1 MDAVDSGRWKLLQSK
16 YLGVALSVSKA
27 YYPCGLFRRVCCLSA
42 VQGRIRG
49 WGGGGGGGG
58 GVFGVLK

>member
-16 YLGVALSVSKA
+16 YLGVALSVNVSKA

-49 WGGGGGGGG
+49 RRGGGG